1 MYVCDCVCVVGEIT
15 IVISWQHT
23 RTHARTHYTVIRTNK
38 GEKSFKTSK
47 KGSSRGLSSVNLKHM
62 NTITHTHTTTHP
74 LVHIYLHTSLSVGEE
89 MGMLVN
95 LIDSEGFLFCTG
107 VCVCVYE
114 QE

>member
-23 RTHARTHYTVIRTNK
+23 RTHARTHHTVIRTNK

-62 NTITHTHTTTHP
+62 NTITHTHIQQQHTLSYTYTYTH
-74 LVHIYLHTSLSVGEE
+74 LGV
-89 MGMLVN
+89 
-95 LIDSEGFLFCTG
+95 SERKWEC
-107 VCVCVYE
+107 
-114 QE
+114 